1 MSIIIII
8 IIIIIISVINALL
21 EEKEKATGW
30 DGDFTNK
37 IVWTCLYACYLRTN
51 FFFCLFGFWLFLV
64 KNLYVS
70 LEFTVVCKFDK
81 NKYKHL
87 LKKINKLHHSAPQAS
102 PPN

>member
-37 IVWTCLYACYLRTN
+37 IVWTCLYACYLCTN
-51 FFFCLFGFWLFLV
+51 FFFVCLVFGCFL
-64 KNLYVS
+64 
-70 LEFTVVCKFDK
+70 
-81 NKYKHL
+81 
-87 LKKINKLHHSAPQAS
+87 
-102 PPN
+102 